1 MAGVAV
7 PKPHGPAPNGTG
19 LAAVPAAESL
29 NQAVVS
35 RGCLLHPLSLRR
47 LLRNT
52 LTGAFQLHH
61 Q

>member
-1 MAGVAV
+1 V

-19 LAAVPAAESL
+19 LAAVPAAAAESL